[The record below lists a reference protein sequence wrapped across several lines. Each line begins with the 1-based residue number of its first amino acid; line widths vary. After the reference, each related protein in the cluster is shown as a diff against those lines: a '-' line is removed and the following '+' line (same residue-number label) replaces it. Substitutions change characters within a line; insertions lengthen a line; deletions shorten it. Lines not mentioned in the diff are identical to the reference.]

1 MPIEEPEEHDSDEK
15 PAIVNKGSE
24 QETEPS
30 DLKSPGNVNED
41 PRVLEE
47 TKNFVVVEA
56 DPNQSY
62 DCDLSELGD
71 SQQ

>member
-1 MPIEEPEEHDSDEK
+1 M
-15 PAIVNKGSE
+15 NKGSD

-30 DLKSPGNVNED
+30 DVKSPGNVNED

-47 TKNFVVVEA
+47 TKNFVVIEA

-71 SQQ
+71 IQQ